1 MLHLGEIAIEL
12 AQRLCRIFLRGAD
25 GHRPVF
31 DESRLQ
37 QEDPYFRDNLLFYEF
52 FHGDNGRGLG
62 AAHQTGWTGL
72 IAFLMAW
79 CGAARAE
86 ATLELVRAA
95 ASQN

>member
-1 MLHLGEIAIEL
+1 MIGP
-12 AQRLCRIFLRGAD
+12 RIFLRGKD

-31 DESRLQ
+31 GESRLQ

-86 ATLELVRAA
+86 PTPELAPA
-95 ASQN
+95 YASQN